1 MMYKYIRDVPFSTNR
16 YTMRMVGHAY
26 YVLSIFQ
33 DNLTKYR
40 TPYFII
46 DMEYNFLEFK
56 TKEANCSPFCCPKHM
71 AMHGIYSNPRW
82 ILTTRSITERERSN
96 IISLTDRG

>member
-16 YTMRMVGHAY
+16 YTKRMVGHAY

-56 TKEANCSPFCCPKHM
+56 TKEANCSLFCCPKHM
-71 AMHGIYSNPRW
+71 ALKKAM
-82 ILTTRSITERERSN
+82 LTIHFQHISI
-96 IISLTDRG
+96 